1 MNKTKCTG
9 LGVLC
14 CRSHSAR
21 SEVKCDIY
29 YGETFGV
36 SLVDL
41 IYVNCQV
48 MVLSEDHGSAA
59 LPMKFDRP

>member
-1 MNKTKCTG
+1 VFSAVART
-9 LGVLC
+9 LHVV
-14 CRSHSAR
+14 RSS
-21 SEVKCDIY
+21 VIY
-29 YGETFGV
+29 TTGETFGV